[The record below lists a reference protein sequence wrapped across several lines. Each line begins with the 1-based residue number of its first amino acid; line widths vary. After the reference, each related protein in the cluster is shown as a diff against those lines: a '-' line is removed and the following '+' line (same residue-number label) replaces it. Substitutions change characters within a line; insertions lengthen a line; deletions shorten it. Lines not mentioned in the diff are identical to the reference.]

1 MRALNVSNRAQNDIV
16 VLAEECKINN
26 SINHTLFVRQKKT
39 TVDNNESL
47 QVIVEI
53 YVELATLAPF
63 HLSSL
68 LCVKVSVFL
77 PFFLPYSLSFSS
89 KSFLLLLRQCF
100 FDQSRL

>member
-26 SINHTLFVRQKKT
+26 SINHTLFVRKKT

-68 LCVKVSVFL
+68 TVCKGFSILA
-77 PFFLPYSLSFSS
+77 PFFTLF
-89 KSFLLLLRQCF
+89 SFLLV
-100 FDQSRL
+100 